1 MAVGIGFMVF
11 PRTWTLLREC
21 INFLLEGVP
30 SGMSLQAVRETIA
43 GTAGVAAIHDVHLWA
58 VTQSKPM
65 LTGHVVLLPGA
76 DGEQV
81 RRDIEDRLQA
91 GFDLHH
97 TTLQMESED
106 RSAAE
111 HIH

>member
-1 MAVGIGFMVF
+1 
-11 PRTWTLLREC
+11 
-21 INFLLEGVP
+21 
-30 SGMSLQAVRETIA
+30 MSLQAVRETIS

-97 TTLQMESED
+97 TTLQMERED
-106 RSAAE
+106 RSPAE